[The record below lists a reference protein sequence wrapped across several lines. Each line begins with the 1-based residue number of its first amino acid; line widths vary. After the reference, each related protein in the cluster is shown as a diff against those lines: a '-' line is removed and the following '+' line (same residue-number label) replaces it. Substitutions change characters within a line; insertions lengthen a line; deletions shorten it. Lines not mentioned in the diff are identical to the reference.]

1 MSQRPG
7 TSMKSRTA
15 LRTGGSRIDS
25 ARNIRLGS
33 ATMFALGDP
42 AGPLF
47 QASRYFFFF
56 PHFFFGS
63 LKNYLNK

>member
-1 MSQRPG
+1 
-7 TSMKSRTA
+7 MKSRTA

-42 AGPLF
+42 AGPLVNI
-47 QASRYFFFF
+47 SR
-56 PHFFFGS
+56 HIA
-63 LKNYLNK
+63 

>member
-1 MSQRPG
+1 MRPG

-47 QASRYFFFF
+47 QASRYSFLFLN
-56 PHFFFGS
+56 S
-63 LKNYLNK
+63 DLKNCNCLLH

>member
-15 LRTGGSRIDS
+15 LRTSGRIDS

-47 QASRYFFFF
+47 QASR
-56 PHFFFGS
+56 
-63 LKNYLNK
+63 

>member
-1 MSQRPG
+1 
-7 TSMKSRTA
+7 MKSRTA

-42 AGPLF
+42 AGPMF
-47 QASRYFFFF
+47 QASRFYLLHHFFFF
-56 PHFFFGS
+56 FYHQRT
-63 LKNYLNK
+63 